1 MVEMRRIEL
10 LTPCLQG
17 RCSPSWATP
26 PYWLHLLPGFLDS
39 VDECWPF
46 QMSFHCDA
54 YFSFVRLIRSPGI
67 RKNMVG
73 LTRLELV
80 TSRLSGVRSNQLSYK
95 PIFEIFRFHP
105 DLPHAVFPE
114 PSEQVPRSRESSYA
128 STSASISGSELPPIS
143 ASFVRAFGKSCVEM
157 KRFELSTPCLQGRCS
172 PNWAT
177 PPT

>member
-1 MVEMRRIEL
+1 MGLSGLE
-10 LTPCLQG
+10 
-17 RCSPSWATP
+17 P
-26 PYWLHLLPGFLDS
+26 P
-39 VDECWPF
+39 
-46 QMSFHCDA
+46 
-54 YFSFVRLIRSPGI
+54 
-67 RKNMVG
+67 
-73 LTRLELV
+73 

-128 STSASISGSELPPIS
+128 STSASISGSKLPPIS

-172 PNWAT
+172 PN
-177 PPT
+177 